1 MSSVSSRDKR
11 LSMTKRVSQS
21 LVDVKEEAK
30 DVYRA
35 VRPSLTMRR
44 SSVDVDVL
52 GMPAGPPLTP
62 IPDDNLSLSPPPP
75 AAPPLPGQ
83 ESQEMLGWG
92 TAEVVR
98 PHAVHTQC
106 TRSAHAVHTHCT
118 SRGACA
124 MLIMPMPLQVSEA
137 SKAGLGVTSDVLQQG
152 EIDWAAETLLLTHE
166 PMRRGMATMNSSPSL
181 NPQPQLSLQPQNQP
195 QP

>member
-1 MSSVSSRDKR
+1 
-11 LSMTKRVSQS
+11 
-21 LVDVKEEAK
+21 
-30 DVYRA
+30 
-35 VRPSLTMRR
+35 
-44 SSVDVDVL
+44 
-52 GMPAGPPLTP
+52 
-62 IPDDNLSLSPPPP
+62 
-75 AAPPLPGQ
+75 
-83 ESQEMLGWG
+83 
-92 TAEVVR
+92 
-98 PHAVHTQC
+98 
-106 TRSAHAVHTHCT
+106 
-118 SRGACA
+118 